1 MKVLCSDSIRLSK
14 REAVSV
20 SCDFLILDFI
30 QGLDEIILDLIAN
43 LKLHMK
49 DS

>member
-20 SCDFLILDFI
+20 SCDYLIPEFI
-30 QGLDEIILDLIAN
+30 QDLDEVILDLNAN
-43 LKLHMK
+43 LKLQVK
-49 DS
+49 GS